1 MPTIPLAMRFLKK
14 VMALAVILR
23 CAGRGHETVPVVVFH
38 EARTK
43 FELAMILLKR
53 QSIFRMTATRAG
65 LPLLRSRL

>member
-1 MPTIPLAMRFLKK
+1 M
-14 VMALAVILR
+14 
-23 CAGRGHETVPVVVFH
+23 PVVVFH